1 MANNNNF
8 SNNLN
13 QNLISQ
19 KNYCPAEEDIQN
31 NNSDQIEDNDGP
43 PSENNF
49 IPLEVSLPPGKPPV
63 NHPPPYTSNASRK
76 IYNQDN
82 NYSQANP
89 NIHTG
94 SSNIYNSTSKTPQN
108 VPNMP
113 IPQSL
118 GGQQTNTPGQDYDP
132 DDVPNDEEHMLQKKG
147 RHRRCCNCDACYGC
161 CDCCEE
167 NCQGCCDCLENFFCC
182 KCCDSECRSCF
193 CGFLDCCA
201 DICRCFEQIGN
212 CFRLCD

>member
-1 MANNNNF
+1 MK
-8 SNNLN
+8 L
-13 QNLISQ
+13 
-19 KNYCPAEEDIQN
+19 D
-31 NNSDQIEDNDGP
+31 
-43 PSENNF
+43 NF

-132 DDVPNDEEHMLQKKG
+132 DDVPNDEEHSFKK
-147 RHRRCCNCDACYGC
+147 
-161 CDCCEE
+161 
-167 NCQGCCDCLENFFCC
+167 
-182 KCCDSECRSCF
+182 KV
-193 CGFLDCCA
+193 
-201 DICRCFEQIGN
+201 DIVVVVIVMHVMVVVIVVKKTVK
-212 CFRLCD
+212 DVAIV